1 MRYYRFINI
10 LKLYYKKGRYKT
22 MDVTQV
28 ATLVNSVNNEIIGAS
43 ALLEEDLSNVVDV
56 GKAVFDAT
64 SYDKYVAALVDHI
77 GKVIFVDRKYTG
89 ELASLY
95 RDNWEYGAV
104 MEKIY
109 VTDMPVAVENDSWK
123 LTNGTSYDPN
133 VFTQPSVAAKF
144 YNKKTTFEVDLSIA
158 DIQVRSAFDSATQLN
173 AFISMLMNSVDTAI
187 NIRLEGLSER
197 VVNTLIANTIYDD
210 INDLDLTKTGIKAV
224 NLLKLYNDQFDP
236 NGNNPLLAADA
247 IYTPEFIKFAVY
259 IMSQYI
265 DRIKKPSVLFN
276 CGGLLRHT
284 PKDKQHL
291 IMLTNFKKAA
301 DVYLQSETFNEEY
314 TALPL
319 SETVA
324 YWQGTGTDYSFDNC
338 SKIHLDIVDPTD
350 DTKTI
355 EVEAGGVIGVLF
367 DHWAG
372 GITNDKRRVTSNY
385 NAKAEFTNM
394 FYKQDAN
401 YFVDLNENCVMFFI
415 GEDAGE

>member
-1 MRYYRFINI
+1 
-10 LKLYYKKGRYKT
+10 

-28 ATLVNSVNNEIIGAS
+28 ATLVNSVNNEMIGAS

-77 GKVIFVDRKYTG
+77 GKVIFVDRKYAG

-104 MEKIY
+104 MEKVY
-109 VTDMPVAVENDSWK
+109 VTDMPVAVENDTWK

-133 VFTQPSVAAKF
+133 VFTQPDVAAKF

-173 AFISMLMNSVDTAI
+173 AFISMLMNAVDTAI
-187 NIRLEGLSER
+187 NIRLEGLAER
-197 VVNTLIANTIYDD
+197 VVNTLIANTVYDD
-210 INDLDLTKTGIKAV
+210 IPDLDPAKTGTKAI

-236 NGNNPLLAADA
+236 NGVDPLTVDEAL
-247 IYTPEFIKFAVY
+247 YTPEFIRFASLT
-259 IMSQYI
+259 MAKTL
-265 DRIKKPSVLFN
+265 DRLRKPSVLFN

-284 PKDKQHL
+284 PKDMQHFIL
-291 IMLTNFKKAA
+291 LSDFKRAA
-301 DVYLQSETFNEEY
+301 DVYLQSDTFNEEY

-319 SETVA
+319 ADSVP
-324 YWQGTGTDYSFDNC
+324 YWQGSGTDYSFDNI
-338 SKIHLDIVDPTD
+338 SKVHLDIVDPTD
-350 DTKTI
+350 DTKTV
-355 EVEAGGVIGVLF
+355 EVEWGGVLGVVF

-385 NAKAEFTNM
+385 NPKAEFTNM

-401 YFVDLNENCVMFFI
+401 YFVDLNENCVVFFI
-415 GEDAGE
+415 GETAGE

>member
-1 MRYYRFINI
+1 
-10 LKLYYKKGRYKT
+10 

-28 ATLVNSVNNEIIGAS
+28 ATLVNSVNNEMIGAS

-77 GKVIFVDRKYTG
+77 GKVIFVDRKYAG

-104 MEKIY
+104 MEKVY

-133 VFTQPSVAAKF
+133 VFTQPDVAAKF

-173 AFISMLMNSVDTAI
+173 AFISMLMNAVDTAI
-187 NIRLEGLSER
+187 NIRLEGLAER
-197 VVNTLIANTIYDD
+197 VVNTLIANTVYDD
-210 INDLDLTKTGIKAV
+210 IPDLDPAKTGTKAI

-236 NGNNPLLAADA
+236 NGVDPLTVSEAL
-247 IYTPEFIKFAVY
+247 YTPEFIRFASLT
-259 IMSQYI
+259 MAKTL
-265 DRIKKPSVLFN
+265 DRLRKPSILFS

-284 PKDKQHL
+284 PKDMQHFIL
-291 IMLTNFKKAA
+291 LSDFKRAA
-301 DVYLQSETFNEEY
+301 DVYLQSDTFNEEY

-319 SETVA
+319 ADSVP
-324 YWQGTGTDYSFDNC
+324 YWQGSGTDYSFDNI
-338 SKIHLDIVDPTD
+338 SKVHLDIVDPTD
-350 DTKTI
+350 DTKTV
-355 EVEAGGVIGVLF
+355 EVEWGGVLGVVF

-385 NAKAEFTNM
+385 NPKAEFTNM

-401 YFVDLNENCVMFFI
+401 YFVDLNENCVVFFI
-415 GEDAGE
+415 GETAGE

>member
-1 MRYYRFINI
+1 
-10 LKLYYKKGRYKT
+10 

-28 ATLVNSVNNEIIGAS
+28 ATLVNSVNQEIIGES
-43 ALLEEDLSNVVDV
+43 AILKEDLSNVVDV
-56 GKAVFDAT
+56 GKAIFDAT
-64 SYDKYVAALVDHI
+64 SYDKYVNALVDHI
-77 GKVIFVDRKYTG
+77 GRVIFVDRKYSG

-109 VTDMPVAVENDSWK
+109 VTDLPVAIENDTWK

-158 DIQVRSAFDSATQLN
+158 DNQVRSAFDSATQLN

-197 VVNTLIANTIYDD
+197 VINTLIANTFNDD
-210 INDLDLTKTGIKAV
+210 IPDLDVSKTGIKAV
-224 NLLKLYNDQFDP
+224 NLLKLYNDQFTSA
-236 NGNNPLLAADA
+236 PLTVDECLYNA
-247 IYTPEFIKFAVY
+247 EFIRYAALTIAKY
-259 IMSQYI
+259 SE
-265 DRIKKPSVLFN
+265 RLKKVSTLFN
-276 CGGLLRHT
+276 CGGLVRFT
-284 PKDKQHL
+284 PADKQHIVL
-291 IMLTNFKKAA
+291 LSDFVAA
-301 DVYLQSETFNEEY
+301 AGSYLQSDTYHNEF
-314 TALPL
+314 TALPKAV
-319 SETVA
+319 TVP
-324 YWQGTGTDYSFDNC
+324 YWQGSGTDYGFDSI
-338 SKIHLDIVDPTD
+338 SKVHIDIVDPSD

-355 EVEAGGVIGVLF
+355 EVELPGVLGVIF
-367 DHWAG
+367 DHDAA

-401 YFVDLNENCVMFFI
+401 YFVDLNENAVVFFV
-415 GEDAGE
+415 GKAGA

>member
-1 MRYYRFINI
+1 
-10 LKLYYKKGRYKT
+10 

-43 ALLEEDLSNVVDV
+43 AILEENLSNVVDV

-64 SYDKYVAALVDHI
+64 SYDKYVSALVDHI
-77 GKVIFVDRKYTG
+77 GKVIFVDRKYAG
-89 ELASLY
+89 ELGSLY

-144 YNKKTTFEVDLSIA
+144 YNKKTTFEVDLSVC

-173 AFISMLMNSVDTAI
+173 AFISMLMNAVDTAI
-187 NIRLEGLSER
+187 NIRLEGLAER
-197 VVNTLIANTIYDD
+197 VVNTLAANVIYDD
-210 INDLDLTKTGIKAV
+210 IPDLDPAKTGTKAI

-236 NGNNPLLAADA
+236 NGNDPLTVAEAL
-247 IYTPEFIKFAVY
+247 YTPEFIRFASLT
-259 IMSQYI
+259 IAKTI
-265 DRIKKPSVLFN
+265 DRLRKPSTLFN
-276 CGGLLRHT
+276 CGGLVRHT
-284 PKDKQHL
+284 PKDMQHL
-291 IMLTNFKKAA
+291 ILLSDFKRAA
-301 DVYLQSETFNEEY
+301 DAYLQADTYNQEY

-319 SETVA
+319 ADSVP
-324 YWQGTGTDYSFDNC
+324 YWQGSGTDYSFDNI
-338 SKIHLDIVDPTD
+338 SKIHLDIVDPSD
-350 DTKTI
+350 DTKTV
-355 EVEAGGVIGVLF
+355 EVEWSGVLGVAF

-401 YFVDLNENCVMFFI
+401 YFVDLNENAVVFFI
-415 GEDAGE
+415 GETAGE

>member
-1 MRYYRFINI
+1 
-10 LKLYYKKGRYKT
+10 

-28 ATLVNSVNNEIIGAS
+28 ATLVNSVNNEMIGAS

-77 GKVIFVDRKYTG
+77 GKVIFVDRKYAG

-95 RDNWEYGAV
+95 RSNWEYGAV
-104 MEKIY
+104 MEKVY
-109 VTDMPVAVENDSWK
+109 VTDMPVAIENDDYK
-123 LTNGTSYDPN
+123 LVNGNSYDPN

-173 AFISMLMNSVDTAI
+173 AFISMLMNAVDTAI
-187 NIRLEGLSER
+187 NIRLEGLAER
-197 VVNTLIANTIYDD
+197 VVNTLIANTVYDD
-210 INDLDLTKTGIKAV
+210 IPDLDPAKTGTKAI

-236 NGNNPLLAADA
+236 NGVDPLTVDEAL
-247 IYTPEFIKFAVY
+247 YTPEFIRFASLT
-259 IMSQYI
+259 MAKTL
-265 DRIKKPSVLFN
+265 DRIRKPSILFN

-284 PKDKQHL
+284 PKDMQHFIL
-291 IMLTNFKKAA
+291 LSDFKRAA
-301 DVYLQSETFNEEY
+301 DVYLQSDTFNEEY

-319 SETVA
+319 ADSVP
-324 YWQGTGTDYSFDNC
+324 YWQGSGTDYSFDNI
-338 SKIHLDIVDPTD
+338 SKVHLDIVDPSD
-350 DTKTI
+350 DTKTV
-355 EVEAGGVIGVLF
+355 EVEWGGVLGVVF

-385 NAKAEFTNM
+385 NPKAEFTNM

-401 YFVDLNENCVMFFI
+401 YFVDLNENCVVFFI
-415 GEDAGE
+415 GETEGE

>member
-1 MRYYRFINI
+1 
-10 LKLYYKKGRYKT
+10 

-28 ATLVNSVNNEIIGAS
+28 ATLVNSVNQEIIGAS
-43 ALLEEDLSNVVDV
+43 AILEEDLSNVVDV

-77 GKVIFVDRKYTG
+77 GKVIFVDRKYSG
-89 ELASLY
+89 ELMSLY

-104 MEKIY
+104 MEKVFI
-109 VTDMPVAVENDSWK
+109 TDLPVAIENDTWK

-187 NIRLEGLSER
+187 NIRLEGLAER
-197 VVNTLIANTIYDD
+197 VVNTLIANTVYDD
-210 INDLDLTKTGIKAV
+210 IPDGDYKKTGAKAI

-236 NGNNPLLAADA
+236 NGSNPLLKADA
-247 IYTPEFIKFAVY
+247 LYSAEFIRFASLV
-259 IMSQYI
+259 MAKTL
-265 DRIKKPSVLFN
+265 DRIKKPSILFN
-276 CGGLLRHT
+276 CGGLVRHT
-284 PKDKQHL
+284 TKDMQHFIL
-291 IMLTNFKKAA
+291 LSDFKRAA
-301 DVYLQSETFNEEY
+301 DVYLQSDTFHDEY

-319 SETVA
+319 ADSVP
-324 YWQGTGTDYSFDNC
+324 YWQGSGTDYGFDSI
-338 SKIHLDIVDPTD
+338 SKVHMDIVDPSD
-350 DTKTI
+350 DTKTV
-355 EVEAGGVIGVLF
+355 EVEIDGVIGVAF

-372 GITNDKRRVTSNY
+372 GMTNDKRRVTSNY

-394 FYKQDAN
+394 FYKQDCN
-401 YFVDLNENCVMFFI
+401 YFVDLNENCVVFFI
-415 GEDAGE
+415 GEDTGE

>member
-1 MRYYRFINI
+1 
-10 LKLYYKKGRYKT
+10 

-43 ALLEEDLSNVVDV
+43 ALLEENLSNVVDV

-77 GKVIFVDRKYTG
+77 GKVIFVDRKYSG

-109 VTDMPVAVENDSWK
+109 VTDMPVAVENDTWK

-173 AFISMLMNSVDTAI
+173 AFISMLMNAVDTAI
-187 NIRLEGLSER
+187 NIRLEGLAER
-197 VVNTLIANTIYDD
+197 VVNTLAANVVYDD
-210 INDLDLTKTGIKAV
+210 IPDLDPAKTGTKAI

-236 NGNNPLLAADA
+236 DGNNPLAVADA
-247 IYTPEFIKFAVY
+247 LYTPEFIRFASLV
-259 IMSQYI
+259 IAKTL

-284 PKDKQHL
+284 PREMQHL
-291 IMLTNFKKAA
+291 ILLSDFKRAA
-301 DVYLQSETFNEEY
+301 DSYLQSDTYHNEF

-319 SETVA
+319 ADSVP
-324 YWQGTGTDYSFDNC
+324 YWQGSGTDYGFDNI
-338 SKIHLDIVDPTD
+338 SKIHLDIVDPSD
-350 DTKTI
+350 DTKTV
-355 EVEAGGVIGVLF
+355 EVEWSGILGVAF

-401 YFVDLNENCVMFFI
+401 YFVDLNENAVVFFI
-415 GEDAGE
+415 GEKAGE

>member
-1 MRYYRFINI
+1 
-10 LKLYYKKGRYKT
+10 

-43 ALLEEDLSNVVDV
+43 ALLEEDLSNVIDV

-64 SYDKYVAALVDHI
+64 SYDKYVASLVDHI
-77 GKVIFVDRKYTG
+77 GKVIFVDRKYSG

-109 VTDMPVAVENDSWK
+109 VTDMPVAVENDTWK

-133 VFTQPSVAAKF
+133 VFTQPNVAAKF

-187 NIRLEGLSER
+187 NIRLEGLAER
-197 VVNTLIANTIYDD
+197 VVNTLIANTIYND
-210 INDLDLTKTGIKAV
+210 IPDLDLTKTGTKAI

-236 NGNNPLLAADA
+236 GGRNPLKADDA
-247 IYTPEFIKFAVY
+247 LYTPEFIRFASLT
-259 IMSQYI
+259 MAKTL
-265 DRIKKPSVLFN
+265 DRIRKPSVLFN
-276 CGGLLRHT
+276 CGSLLRHT
-284 PKDKQHL
+284 PKEMQHFIL
-291 IMLTNFKKAA
+291 LSDFKRAA
-301 DVYLQSETFNEEY
+301 DVYLQSDTFNEEY

-319 SETVA
+319 ADSVP
-324 YWQGTGTDYSFDNC
+324 YWQGSGTDYGFDSI
-338 SKIHLDIVDPTD
+338 SKVHLDIVDPAD
-350 DTKTI
+350 DTKTV
-355 EVEAGGVIGVLF
+355 EVEADGIIGVVF

-401 YFVDLNENCVMFFI
+401 YFVDLNENCVVFFI
-415 GEDAGE
+415 GDDAGE

>member
-1 MRYYRFINI
+1 
-10 LKLYYKKGRYKT
+10 

-43 ALLEEDLSNVVDV
+43 AILEENLSNVVDV

-77 GKVIFVDRKYTG
+77 GKVIFVDRKYSG

-109 VTDMPVAVENDSWK
+109 VTDMPVAVENDTWK

-133 VFTQPSVAAKF
+133 VFTQPNVAAKF

-187 NIRLEGLSER
+187 NIRLEGLAER
-197 VVNTLIANTIYDD
+197 VINTLIANTIYDD
-210 INDLDLTKTGIKAV
+210 IPDLDLKKTGTKAI

-236 NGNNPLLAADA
+236 NGSNPLLAADA
-247 IYTPEFIKFAVY
+247 LYTPEFIRFASLT
-259 IMSQYI
+259 MAKTL
-265 DRIKKPSVLFN
+265 DRIRKPSILFN
-276 CGGLLRHT
+276 CGSLLRHT
-284 PKDKQHL
+284 PKDMQHFIL
-291 IMLTNFKKAA
+291 LSDFKRAA
-301 DVYLQSETFNEEY
+301 DVYLQSDTFNEEY

-319 SETVA
+319 ADSVP
-324 YWQGTGTDYSFDNC
+324 YWQGSGTDYGFDSI
-338 SKIHLDIVDPTD
+338 SKVHLDIVDPSD
-350 DTKTI
+350 DTKTV
-355 EVEAGGVIGVLF
+355 EVEADGIIGVVF

-401 YFVDLNENCVMFFI
+401 YFVDLNENCVVFFI
-415 GEDAGE
+415 GDDNE

>member
-1 MRYYRFINI
+1 
-10 LKLYYKKGRYKT
+10 
-22 MDVTQV
+22 MDVTQI
-28 ATLVNSVNNEIIGAS
+28 ATLVNSVNSEIIGES
-43 ALLEEDLSNVVDV
+43 ALLEENLANVVDV
-56 GKAVFDAT
+56 GKAVFSAT

-104 MEKIY
+104 MEKVY
-109 VTDMPVAVENDSWK
+109 VTEMPVAVENESWK
-123 LTNGTSYDPN
+123 LEDGASYDPN
-133 VFTQPSVAAKF
+133 VFTQPKVAAKF

-197 VVNTLIANTIYDD
+197 VINTLIANTVYND
-210 INDLDLTKTGIKAV
+210 IPDLAPQKGGIKAV
-224 NLLKLYNDQFDP
+224 NLLKEYNTAMGLTGASALSVD
-236 NGNNPLLAADA
+236 DA
-247 IYTPEFIKFAVY
+247 LFTPDFIKFASYTISRYVK
-259 IMSQYI
+259 
-265 DRIKKPSVLFN
+265 RIEKPSKLFN

-284 PKDKQHL
+284 PANMQHL
-291 IMLTNFKKAA
+291 ILLSDFKAAA
-301 DVYLQSETFNEEY
+301 DVYLQSGVFNDQF
-314 TALPL
+314 TALPM
-319 SETVA
+319 SESIA
-324 YWQGTGTDYSFDNC
+324 YWQGTGTDYAFSSI
-338 SKIHLDIVDPTD
+338 SKIDVDIVDPAN
-350 DTKTI
+350 
-355 EVEAGGVIGVLF
+355 EAQTVRVAWGGVLGVLF

-401 YFVDLNENCVMFFI
+401 YFVDLNENCVVFFI
-415 GEDAGE
+415 GEAAG

>member
-1 MRYYRFINI
+1 
-10 LKLYYKKGRYKT
+10 

-28 ATLVNSVNNEIIGAS
+28 ATLVNSVTTEIIGSA

-56 GKAVFDAT
+56 GKAIFDAT

-77 GKVIFVDRKYTG
+77 GRVIFVDRKYAG
-89 ELASLY
+89 SLASLY

-109 VTDMPVAVENDSWK
+109 VTDLPVAIENDTWK

-144 YNKKTTFEVDLSIA
+144 YNKKTTFEVDISIA

-197 VVNTLIANTIYDD
+197 VINTLIANTLYDD
-210 INDLDLTKTGIKAV
+210 IPDSDWTKTGIKAV

-236 NGNNPLLAADA
+236 NGNDPLLKADA
-247 IYTPEFIKFAVY
+247 LYNPEFIRFSSLMIAKYVE
-259 IMSQYI
+259 
-265 DRIKKPSVLFN
+265 RLKKVSTLFN
-276 CGGLLRHT
+276 CGSLVRFT

-291 IMLTNFKKAA
+291 VLLSDFVASA
-301 DVYLQSETFNEEY
+301 GSYLQSETYHNEF
-314 TALPL
+314 TKLPDAV
-319 SETVA
+319 TVP
-324 YWQGTGTDYSFDNC
+324 YWQGSGTDYAFDNI
-338 SKIHLDIVDPTD
+338 SAVHIDIVDPTD
-350 DTKTI
+350 DTKT
-355 EVEAGGVIGVLF
+355 VEIDVDGVIGVCF
-367 DHWAG
+367 DHDAA

-401 YFVDLNENCVMFFI
+401 YFVDLNENCVVFFI
-415 GEDAGE
+415 GDDAS

>member
-1 MRYYRFINI
+1 
-10 LKLYYKKGRYKT
+10 

-43 ALLEEDLSNVVDV
+43 AILEEDLSNVIDV

-77 GKVIFVDRKYTG
+77 GKVIFVDRKYSG

-109 VTDMPVAVENDSWK
+109 VTDMPVAVENDTWK

-133 VFTQPSVAAKF
+133 VFTQPNVAAKF

-187 NIRLEGLSER
+187 NIRLEGLAER

-210 INDLDLTKTGIKAV
+210 IPDLDLTKTGTKAI

-236 NGNNPLLAADA
+236 NGSNPLLAADA
-247 IYTPEFIKFAVY
+247 LYTPEFIRFASLT
-259 IMSQYI
+259 MAKTL
-265 DRIKKPSVLFN
+265 DRIRKPSILFN
-276 CGGLLRHT
+276 CGSLLRHT
-284 PKDKQHL
+284 PKDMQHFIL
-291 IMLTNFKKAA
+291 LSDFKRAA
-301 DVYLQSETFNEEY
+301 DVYLQSDTFNEEY

-319 SETVA
+319 ADSVP
-324 YWQGTGTDYSFDNC
+324 YWQGSGTDYGFDSI
-338 SKIHLDIVDPTD
+338 SKVHLDIVDPSD
-350 DTKTI
+350 DTKTV
-355 EVEAGGVIGVLF
+355 EVEADGIIGVVF

-401 YFVDLNENCVMFFI
+401 YFVDLNENCVVFFI
-415 GEDAGE
+415 GDDAGE

>member
-1 MRYYRFINI
+1 
-10 LKLYYKKGRYKT
+10 

-28 ATLVNSVNNEIIGAS
+28 ATLVNSVNNEIIGSS
-43 ALLEEDLSNVVDV
+43 AILEENLSNVVDV

-64 SYDKYVAALVDHI
+64 SYDKYVSALVDHI
-77 GKVIFVDRKYTG
+77 GKVIFVDRKYAG
-89 ELASLY
+89 ELGSLY

-144 YNKKTTFEVDLSIA
+144 YNKKTTFEVDLSVC

-173 AFISMLMNSVDTAI
+173 AFISMLMNAVDTAI
-187 NIRLEGLSER
+187 NIRLEGLAER
-197 VVNTLIANTIYDD
+197 VVNTLAANVIYDD
-210 INDLDLTKTGIKAV
+210 IPDLDPAKTGTKAI

-236 NGNNPLLAADA
+236 NGNDPLTVAEAL
-247 IYTPEFIKFAVY
+247 YTPEFIRFASLTVAKTL
-259 IMSQYI
+259 
-265 DRIKKPSVLFN
+265 DRLRKPSVLFN
-276 CGGLLRHT
+276 CGNLLRHT
-284 PKDKQHL
+284 PKDMQHL
-291 IMLTNFKKAA
+291 ILLSDFKRAA
-301 DVYLQSETFNEEY
+301 DAYLQADTYNQEY

-319 SETVA
+319 ADSVP
-324 YWQGTGTDYSFDNC
+324 YWQGSGTDYSFDNI
-338 SKIHLDIVDPTD
+338 SKIHLDIVDPSD
-350 DTKTI
+350 DTKTV
-355 EVEAGGVIGVLF
+355 EVEWSGVLGVAF

-401 YFVDLNENCVMFFI
+401 YFVDLNENAVVFFI
-415 GEDAGE
+415 GETTP

>member
-1 MRYYRFINI
+1 
-10 LKLYYKKGRYKT
+10 

-28 ATLVNSVNNEIIGAS
+28 ATLVNNVNNEIIGAS

-77 GKVIFVDRKYTG
+77 GKVIFVDRKYAG

-104 MEKIY
+104 MEKVY
-109 VTDMPVAVENDSWK
+109 VTDMPVAVENNSWK

-133 VFTQPSVAAKF
+133 VFTQPDVAAKF

-173 AFISMLMNSVDTAI
+173 AFISMLMNAVDTAI
-187 NIRLEGLSER
+187 NIRLEGLAER
-197 VVNTLIANTIYDD
+197 VVNTLIGNTVYDD
-210 INDLDLTKTGIKAV
+210 IPDLDPAKTGTKAI

-236 NGNNPLLAADA
+236 NGVDPLTVSEAL
-247 IYTPEFIKFAVY
+247 YTPEFIRFASLT
-259 IMSQYI
+259 MAKTL
-265 DRIKKPSVLFN
+265 DRLRKPSILFN

-284 PKDKQHL
+284 PKDMQHFIL
-291 IMLTNFKKAA
+291 LSDFKRAA
-301 DVYLQSETFNEEY
+301 DVYLQSDTFNEEY

-319 SETVA
+319 ADSVP
-324 YWQGTGTDYSFDNC
+324 YWQGSGTDYSFDNI

-350 DTKTI
+350 DTKTV
-355 EVEAGGVIGVLF
+355 EVEWGGVLGVVF

-385 NAKAEFTNM
+385 NGKAEFTNM

-401 YFVDLNENCVMFFI
+401 YFVDLNENCVVFFI
-415 GEDAGE
+415 GETAGE

>member
-1 MRYYRFINI
+1 
-10 LKLYYKKGRYKT
+10 

-43 ALLEEDLSNVVDV
+43 AILEEDLSNVIDV

-109 VTDMPVAVENDSWK
+109 VTDMPVAVENDTWK

-133 VFTQPSVAAKF
+133 VFTQPNVAAKF

-187 NIRLEGLSER
+187 NIRLEGLAER

-210 INDLDLTKTGIKAV
+210 IPDLDLTKTGTKAI

-236 NGNNPLLAADA
+236 NGSNPLAAADA
-247 IYTPEFIKFAVY
+247 LYTPEFIRFASLT
-259 IMSQYI
+259 MAKTL
-265 DRIKKPSVLFN
+265 DRIRKPSILFN
-276 CGGLLRHT
+276 CGSLLRHT
-284 PKDKQHL
+284 PKDMQHFIL
-291 IMLTNFKKAA
+291 LSDFKRAA
-301 DVYLQSETFNEEY
+301 DVYLQSDTFNEEY

-319 SETVA
+319 ADSVP
-324 YWQGTGTDYSFDNC
+324 YWQGSGTDYGFDSI
-338 SKIHLDIVDPTD
+338 SKIHLDIVDPSD
-350 DTKTI
+350 DTKTV
-355 EVEAGGVIGVLF
+355 EVEVDGVIGVVF

-401 YFVDLNENCVMFFI
+401 YFVDLNENCVVFFI
-415 GEDAGE
+415 GDDAGE